1 MYNSLNDTVK
11 RDNQITKCMNKL
23 NNFYFLII
31 LTFIC
36 ALQMSAEAAS
46 IRGVS
51 IAAMQQQQ
59 PIKGTVKDATG
70 LLPGVSV
77 RVKGTKIG
85 TTTDANGAFI
95 LNVPERQNAVLVF
108 SMVGYEAKEVTI
120 KEEDNLQVTMTSAES
135 GLDEV
140 VVVGFGKQKR
150 TDMVGS
156 VVSIKPSALK
166 IPSSNLTTALA
177 GRAAG
182 VIAYQRS
189 GEPGLD
195 NADFFI
201 RGVTTFGYK
210 VDPLILIDNIEV
222 TKTDL
227 ARLQVDDI
235 ADFSILKDATATAI
249 YGARGANGVILITT
263 KQGHDGATNLNF
275 RLENSISS
283 ATRNIELADP
293 VTYMRLHN
301 EAILTR
307 DPRGATLY
315 SLDKIENTSIGK
327 DPYLYPAVDWRD
339 ELLKSSTMNQR
350 ANLSVTG
357 GGAKANYFVSGAMN
371 KDNGL
376 LKVPQES
383 NFNNNISLSSYSLRA
398 NVNMNLTKTTLF
410 TVRLNGNFDDY
421 SGPESGGAETYNMI
435 MRTNPVLF
443 APYYPK
449 GENEKF
455 LNHILFGG
463 SENGGVNPYAQL
475 VKGYK
480 EYSRS
485 MMLAQL
491 ELKQDLNFVTKGLN
505 FRSLINT
512 TRNSYFDVNR
522 SYSPFYYQML
532 GVDNLTGGYL
542 LDPLNAEG
550 GTEWLD
556 YREGQKT
563 LSTVFYMESALNYM
577 RTFGEK
583 HTFSGLLVYMRRNAL
598 NANASSLQLSLP
610 FRNEGLSGRATYNYD
625 NRYYTEFNFGYNGSE
640 RFHES
645 QRYGFFPSVGLA
657 WSVSNE
663 QFFKPL
669 KSVVNNLRIRGT
681 YGVVGNDAIGS
692 DVNRFLY
699 LSELN
704 MSAGDRNYVF
714 GDERGNGK
722 NGIRMTRYANT
733 DITWERAFKSNL
745 AVELGLFGKVQV
757 MGDLFYEKRKNIF
770 MDRASI
776 PSTMGLVANTSANI
790 GEAVGKGFDGS
801 VDFNHSFS
809 NRFWLQLKG
818 NFTYATSKYTM
829 FEEPNYSQRY
839 LSRVNQKISQQWGYI
854 AERLFVDDEEVL
866 NSPEQIFGT
875 AVVRGGDIKFRDVNG
890 DGKITEL
897 DRVPIGNPTTPEI
910 VYGFGFSLGI
920 KNLDFSAFFQGLS
933 NESFWI
939 DATATSPFVDSKQL
953 LSAYSNSYWSEG
965 NRDVY
970 AMWPRLS
977 DVNVANNQNRS
988 TWFMRDGSFLRLKQV
1003 EVGYT
1008 LPNRIIEKLNMKMF
1022 RIYANGSNLLTF
1034 SKFKQWDVEMAGN
1047 GLGYPIQ
1054 RVFNIGINAGF

>member
-1 MYNSLNDTVK
+1 
-11 RDNQITKCMNKL
+11 MNKL
-23 NNFYFLII
+23 NYFKLNIRGI
-31 LTFIC
+31 LCSFLLFMSV
-36 ALQMSAEAAS
+36 LQLYAKAPLTEAA
-46 IRGVS
+46 VT
-51 IAAMQQQQ
+51 AMQQQQ
-59 PIKGTVKDATG
+59 RIRGIVRDTAG
-70 LLPGVSV
+70 FLPGVSV

-85 TTTDANGAFI
+85 TTTDVNGAFT
-95 LNVPERQNAVLVF
+95 LNIPDALNKILVF
-108 SMVGYEAKEVTI
+108 SMVGYAAKEMVVKDFKVLNI
-120 KEEDNLQVTMTSAES
+120 LMTVVDA
-135 GLDEV
+135 GLEEV

-156 VVSIKPSALK
+156 IVSVKPSALK
-166 IPSSNLTTALA
+166 VPSSNLTTALA

-210 VDPLILIDNIEV
+210 VDPLILIDNVEV

-249 YGARGANGVILITT
+249 YGARGANGVILIAT

-275 RLENSISS
+275 RIENSISS
-283 ATRNIELADP
+283 PTRNIELADP
-293 VTYMRLHN
+293 VTYMQLHN

-307 DPRGATLY
+307 DPKGAILY
-315 SLDKIENTSIGK
+315 QLEKIENTAVGK
-327 DPYLYPAVDWRD
+327 DPFLYPAVDWRK
-339 ELLKSSTMNQR
+339 ELLKDYTSNQR

-357 GGAKANYFVSGAMN
+357 GGKKANYFVSGAMN

-376 LKVPQES
+376 LKVPKES

-398 NVNMNLTKTTLF
+398 NVNMNLTKSTLF

-421 SGPESGGAETYNMI
+421 SGPESGGAETYGMI

-449 GENEKF
+449 GDKEKF
-455 LNHILFGG
+455 LNHILFG
-463 SENGGVNPYAQL
+463 SAENGGVNPYAQL

-491 ELKQDLNFVTKGLN
+491 ELKQDLDFVIKGLN

-522 SYSPFYYQML
+522 AYNPFYYQML
-532 GVDNLTGGYL
+532 GVDELTGEYM
-542 LDPLNAEG
+542 LDALNPDG
-550 GTEWLD
+550 GTEYLD

-563 LSTVFYMESALNYM
+563 LSTVFYMESALNYN
-577 RTFGEK
+577 RTFASK
-583 HTFSGLLVYMRRNAL
+583 HTLSGLLVYMRRNAL

-645 QRYGFFPSVGLA
+645 HRYGFFPSVGLA

-663 QFFKPL
+663 QFFKPY
-669 KSVVNNLRIRGT
+669 KNIVNNLRIRGT

-692 DVNRFLY
+692 DANRFLY

-704 MSAGDRNYVF
+704 MNAGDRNFVF

-722 NGIRMTRYANT
+722 NGIRMTRYANP
-733 DITWERAFKSNL
+733 DITWEKAFKSNL
-745 AVELGLFGKVQV
+745 ALELGLFNKFQI
-757 MGDLFYEKRKNIF
+757 MGDVFYEKRKNIF
-770 MDRASI
+770 MERASI
-776 PSTMGLVANTSANI
+776 PSTMGLVANTPANI

-801 VDFNHSFS
+801 IDFNHSFS
-809 NRFWLQLKG
+809 NRMWLQLRG
-818 NFTYATSKYTM
+818 NFTCATSKYTV
-829 FEEPNYSQRY
+829 FEEPSYGDQW
-839 LSRVNQKISQQWGYI
+839 LSRVGHKISQQWGYI

-875 AVVRGGDIKFRDVNG
+875 AIVRGGDIKYRDVNG

-920 KNLDFSAFFQGLS
+920 RNLDFSAFFQGLS

-939 DATATSPFVDSKQL
+939 DATATSPFVGSRQL
-953 LSAYSNSYWSEG
+953 LQAYADSYWSEG
-965 NRDVY
+965 NRDIY
-970 AMWPRLS
+970 ALWPRLS
-977 DVNVANNQNRS
+977 DVNVTNNQNRS
-988 TWFMRDGSFLRLKQV
+988 TWFMKDGSFLRLKQV

-1008 LPNRIIEKLNMKMF
+1008 LPTRITDKLNMKMF
-1022 RIYANGSNLLTF
+1022 RLYANGSNLLTF
-1034 SKFKQWDVEMAGN
+1034 SKFKLWDVEMAGS
-1047 GLGYPIQ
+1047 GLGYPVQ